1 MKKNVVLA
9 VFALFLL
16 ATATTSSQ
24 KPQTEKVGDPLRYV
38 NAAGLATPPG
48 YSHAV
53 VVERGKIIY
62 VSGQVGLN
70 AKGEMPSDFRG
81 EVTQAFQNLRTVLTA
96 AGSSP
101 SNVVKINFYVVG
113 LNREKLAVVR
123 EARDAFI
130 DKNRAPASTL
140 AGAAALFRED
150 CHIEIEAVAVVA
162 NF

>member
-1 MKKNVVLA
+1 MKKNALLA
-9 VFALFLL
+9 VLTLSLL
-16 ATATTSSQ
+16 AAATANSR
-24 KPQTEKVGDPLRYV
+24 KPQTEKGSEPLRHV
-38 NAAGLATPPG
+38 NAEGLATPPG

-53 VVERGKIIY
+53 VVEHGRLIY

-70 AKGEMPSDFRG
+70 GKGEMPPEFRA
-81 EVTQAFQNLRTVLTA
+81 EVTQAFQNLRAVLAA

-101 SNVVKINFYVVG
+101 VNVVKINFYVVG
-113 LNREKLAVVR
+113 LNREKLAIIR

-150 CHIEIEAVAVVA
+150 CHIEIEAVAVTP
-162 NF
+162 